1 MTMPKNTNTGG
12 AFKIAAA
19 TGILALMALPAHAQW
34 RYAIE
39 EALDEVQGVYAQQF
53 KDYIEEN
60 SDHTVDIFPFG
71 TLGEG
76 DDLTELA
83 QMGAIQFVTSS
94 PGFMG
99 SVIPE
104 LNVFLVPYTLPEEPE
119 VLAEFFR
126 SSPTIYED
134 LAALYQA
141 QNLELLQMYSEGEV
155 VMTTKE
161 PVETMEDLQGVN
173 FRVMTPP
180 LLVETYSAF
189 GATPTPLPWGEVY
202 GALQLGMIQGQEN
215 PMFFVES
222 TGMWEVTDHIT
233 FAGHNS
239 YTTAVL
245 ANQAFFQGL
254 PEEDQQ
260 LVRDAVD
267 HAYDYIVEYQQGLQ
281 DRALESI
288 LERKPDMTVT
298 VLDDAQR
305 EPFREAAERV
315 RQSFAEMTGDS
326 GRAILEGFE
335 QDVEAARQEVEN

>member
-1 MTMPKNTNTGG
+1 MPRSDTFRSTLRLG
-12 AFKIAAA
+12 AA
-19 TGILALMALPAHAQW
+19 TALVALVAMPANAQW

-39 EALDEVQGVYAQQF
+39 EALDEVQGVYAQRF
-53 KDYIEEN
+53 KEYIEEN
-60 SDHTVDIFPFG
+60 SDHTVEIFPFG

-99 SVIPE
+99 AVIPE

-126 SSPTIYED
+126 DAPTIYED
-134 LAALYQA
+134 IAGLYQQ
-141 QNLELLQMYSEGEV
+141 QNLELLQMYPEGEI

-161 PVETMEDLQGVN
+161 PVESIEDLQGVN
-173 FRVMTPP
+173 FRVQTAP

-233 FAGHNS
+233 FTGHNT
-239 YTTAVL
+239 YVTAVL
-245 ANQAFFQGL
+245 ANQPFFQGL
-254 PEEDQQ
+254 PEEDQE
-260 LVRDAVD
+260 LVRDAAA
-267 HAYDYIVEYQQGLQ
+267 HAYDYIIKYQEGLQ
-281 DRALESI
+281 EESLEMI
-288 LERKPDMTVT
+288 LERRPDMTVT
-298 VLDDAQR
+298 VLDDEHR
-305 EPFREAAERV
+305 EPFRQAAERV
-315 RQSFAEMTGDS
+315 RESFVEMTGES
-326 GRAILEGFE
+326 GQNILEGFE
-335 QDVEAARQEVEN
+335 SDIEAARERAGS

>member
-1 MTMPKNTNTGG
+1 MTRPGTLASTLRLG
-12 AFKIAAA
+12 AA
-19 TGILALMALPAHAQW
+19 TALVALVAMPAHAQW

-39 EALDEVQGVYAQQF
+39 EALDEVQGVYAQHF
-53 KDYIEEN
+53 KEYVEEN
-60 SDHTVDIFPFG
+60 SDHTVEIYPFG

-99 SVIPE
+99 SLIPE

-134 LAALYQA
+134 LAGLYEQ
-141 QNLELLQMYSEGEV
+141 QGLQLLKMYSEGEV

-161 PVETMEDLQGVN
+161 PVEEMADLAGVN
-173 FRVMTPP
+173 FRVMTAP
-180 LLVETYSAF
+180 LLVETYNAF
-189 GATPTPLPWGEVY
+189 GASPTPLPWGEVY

-222 TGMWEVTDHIT
+222 TGMYEVTDHIT

-245 ANQAFFQGL
+245 ANQAFWDGL
-254 PEEDQQ
+254 SEEDQE
-260 LVRDAVD
+260 LVRSAAE
-267 HAYDYIVEYQQGLQ
+267 HAYDYIVDYQEGLQ
-281 DRALESI
+281 ESSLEMI
-288 LERKPDMTVT
+288 LERKPDMGVT
-298 VLDDAQR
+298 ILDDEQR
-305 EPFREAAERV
+305 EPFRQAAEAV
-315 RQSFAEMTGDS
+315 RAEFARMTGAS
-326 GRAILEGFE
+326 GEAILEGFE
-335 QDVEAARQEVEN
+335 RDAEAAREAAGN

>member
-1 MTMPKNTNTGG
+1 MTRPDTLASTLRLG
-12 AFKIAAA
+12 AA
-19 TGILALMALPAHAQW
+19 TALVALVAMPAHAQW

-53 KDYIEEN
+53 KEYVEEN
-60 SDHTVDIFPFG
+60 SDHTVEIYPFG

-99 SVIPE
+99 SLIPE

-119 VLAEFFR
+119 VLGEFFR

-134 LAALYQA
+134 LAGLYEQ
-141 QNLELLQMYSEGEV
+141 QGLQLLKMYSEGEV

-161 PVETMEDLQGVN
+161 PVEEMGDLAGVN
-173 FRVMTPP
+173 FRVMTAP
-180 LLVETYSAF
+180 LLVETYNAF
-189 GATPTPLPWGEVY
+189 GASPTPLPWGEVY

-222 TGMWEVTDHIT
+222 TGMYEVTDHIT

-245 ANQAFFQGL
+245 ANQAFWDGL
-254 PEEDQQ
+254 SEEDQE
-260 LVRDAVD
+260 LVRSAAE
-267 HAYDYIVEYQQGLQ
+267 HAYDYIVEYQEGLQ
-281 DRALESI
+281 ESSLEMI
-288 LERKPDMTVT
+288 LERKPDMGVT
-298 VLDDAQR
+298 ILDDEQR
-305 EPFREAAERV
+305 EPFRQAAEAV
-315 RQSFAEMTGDS
+315 RAEFARMTGAS
-326 GRAILEGFE
+326 GEAILEGFE
-335 QDVEAARQEVEN
+335 RDAEAAREAAGN

>member
-1 MTMPKNTNTGG
+1 
-12 AFKIAAA
+12 
-19 TGILALMALPAHAQW
+19 
-34 RYAIE
+34 
-39 EALDEVQGVYAQQF
+39 VQGVYAQHF
-53 KDYIEEN
+53 KEYVEEN
-60 SDHTVDIFPFG
+60 SDHTVEIYPFG

-99 SVIPE
+99 SLIPE

-134 LAALYQA
+134 LAGLYEQ
-141 QNLELLQMYSEGEV
+141 QGLQLLKMYSEGEV

-161 PVETMEDLQGVN
+161 PVAEMGDLAGVN
-173 FRVMTPP
+173 FRVMTAP
-180 LLVETYSAF
+180 LLVETYNAF
-189 GATPTPLPWGEVY
+189 GASPTPLPWGEVY

-222 TGMWEVTDHIT
+222 TGMYEVTDHIT

-245 ANQAFFQGL
+245 ANQAFWDGL
-254 PEEDQQ
+254 SEEDQE
-260 LVRDAVD
+260 LVRSAAE
-267 HAYDYIVEYQQGLQ
+267 HAYDYIVDYQEGLQ
-281 DRALESI
+281 ESSLEMI
-288 LERKPDMTVT
+288 LERKPDMGVT
-298 VLDDAQR
+298 ILDDEQR
-305 EPFREAAERV
+305 EPFRQAAEAV
-315 RQSFAEMTGDS
+315 RAEFARMTGAS
-326 GRAILEGFE
+326 GEAILEGFE
-335 QDVEAARQEVEN
+335 RDAEAAREAAGN

>member
-1 MTMPKNTNTGG
+1 MTRPDTFASALRLG
-12 AFKIAAA
+12 AA
-19 TGILALMALPAHAQW
+19 TALVALVAMPAHAQW

-39 EALDEVQGVYAQQF
+39 EALEEVQGVYAQRF
-53 KDYIEEN
+53 KEYVEEN
-60 SDHTVDIFPFG
+60 SDHTVEIYPFG

-99 SVIPE
+99 SLIPE

-134 LAALYQA
+134 LAGLYEQ
-141 QNLELLQMYSEGEV
+141 QGLQLLKMYSEGEV

-161 PVETMEDLQGVN
+161 PVEEMADLAGVN
-173 FRVMTPP
+173 FRVMTAP
-180 LLVETYSAF
+180 LLVETYNAF
-189 GATPTPLPWGEVY
+189 GASPTPLPWGEVY

-222 TGMWEVTDHIT
+222 TGMYEVTDHIT

-245 ANQAFFQGL
+245 ANQAFWDGL
-254 PEEDQQ
+254 SEEDQE
-260 LVRDAVD
+260 LVRSAAE
-267 HAYDYIVEYQQGLQ
+267 HAYDYIVDYQEGLQ
-281 DRALESI
+281 ESSLEMI
-288 LERKPDMTVT
+288 LERKPDMGVT
-298 VLDDAQR
+298 ILDDEQR
-305 EPFREAAERV
+305 EPFRQAAEAV
-315 RQSFAEMTGDS
+315 RAEFARMTGAS
-326 GRAILEGFE
+326 GEAILEGFE
-335 QDVEAARQEVEN
+335 RDAEAAREAAGN